1 VSELNDKEKR
11 QYQSSQKLNNH
22 KMMADYPYEEGEEK
36 EKEKRYKTKK
46 RRVNR
51 QTEEVYLQRLV
62 GSSDRK
68 VRPQKARK
76 IEF

>member
-1 VSELNDKEKR
+1 MLV
-11 QYQSSQKLNNH
+11 
-22 KMMADYPYEEGEEK
+22 DYPFEEGEEK

>member
-1 VSELNDKEKR
+1 MSELNDKEKR
-11 QYQSSQKLNNH
+11 QYQSSQKLNNQ
-22 KMMADYPYEEGEEK
+22 KMLVDYPYEEGEEK

>member
-1 VSELNDKEKR
+1 MSELNDKEKR
-11 QYQSSQKLNNH
+11 QYQSSQKLNNQ
-22 KMMADYPYEEGEEK
+22 KMLVDYPYEEGEEK
-36 EKEKRYKTKK
+36 EKEKRNKTKK